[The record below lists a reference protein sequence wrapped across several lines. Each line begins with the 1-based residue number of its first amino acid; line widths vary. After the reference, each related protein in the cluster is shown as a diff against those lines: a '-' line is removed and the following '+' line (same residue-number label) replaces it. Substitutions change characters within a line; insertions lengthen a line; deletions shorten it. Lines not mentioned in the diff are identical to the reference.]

1 MKVIQKP
8 VKIRFKLKRGGTV
21 SFKAIRTMSKPEKD
35 KFDFTKLL
43 HTRYER
49 KPVFELSRFQRSMY
63 MTRLFKRQYL
73 LDRIPCRM
81 IELKKEY
88 GHCEYGNGWRYRLI
102 FKKYY
107 LNLFPAGTLD
117 TRH

>member
-73 LDRIPCRM
+73 LDRLPIAM
-81 IELKKEY
+81 LKLKNEY
-88 GHCEYGNGWRYRLI
+88 GLRWYGRGYRMRI
-102 FKKYY
+102 VS
-107 LNLFPAGTLD
+107 D
-117 TRH
+117 Q